1 MESFESFNP
10 NIKPDNILDRQVRRG
25 DAFSNWF
32 NILLKPALT
41 ILGVVLLGFVT
52 MWMSLNYVK
61 QDQFAQYVQQQLD
74 ADKTQDVVSSERFE
88 IIQSKLE
95 LIINQ
100 QTSYTEQLKAYNQVM
115 LGIQK
120 QVDSLDDRVKYM
132 ERTDRTY
139 KTIP

>member
-10 NIKPDNILDRQVRRG
+10 DIKPDHILDRQFRRG

-52 MWMSLNYVK
+52 MWMSINYVK

-74 ADKTQDVVSSERFE
+74 ADKKQDVVSSERFE

-100 QTSYTEQLKAYNQVM
+100 QTSYTEQLKAYNQVI

-120 QVDSLDDRVKYM
+120 QVDSLDDRVKYI
-132 ERTDRTY
+132 ERSDKIY
-139 KTIP
+139 KTMP